1 MFFITYGGALMES
14 TKKLQTI
21 SGAALAFAAAGLF
34 LTAGMVPVAAAD
46 DAKIQCS
53 GVNACKGKAEC
64 KTAKN
69 DCKGQNACKGQGHVT
84 LSEKDCKT
92 KGGKPE
98 KS

>member
-1 MFFITYGGALMES
+1 MDS
-14 TKKLQTI
+14 TRTLQTLT
-21 SGAALAFAAAGLF
+21 GAAIAVTAAGLF
-34 LTAGMVPVAAAD
+34 LTAGMTPASAAD
-46 DAKIQCS
+46 EATVHCV

-69 DCKGQNACKGQGHVT
+69 DCKGQNACKGQGF
-84 LSEKDCKT
+84 LSMSEKECKA

>member
-1 MFFITYGGALMES
+1 MDS

-21 SGAALAFAAAGLF
+21 SGAALAIAAAGLF
-34 LTAGMVPVAAAD
+34 LTAGVPTTAVAD
-46 DAKIQCS
+46 DAKIHCT

-69 DCKGQNACKGQGHVT
+69 DCKGQNACKGQGYVS
-84 LSEKDCKT
+84 LSEKECKT
-92 KGGKPE
+92 KGGKSE

>member
-1 MFFITYGGALMES
+1 MES
-14 TKKLQTI
+14 KKLSI
-21 SGAALAFAAAGLF
+21 SGAAVAVAAAGLF
-34 LTAGMVPVAAAD
+34 LTAGVAPLAVAD

-84 LSEKDCKT
+84 MTEKDCKA
-92 KGGKPE
+92 KGGKAE